1 MTLSFDKL
9 DYEVWSRSMNL
20 NLNAQYSLIHTF
32 LPQMK
37 SQENGG
43 NFIFVSTIAA
53 TVGLG
58 IGKQRHGYA
67 AGKAGAST
75 LTRRIGIEYAKDGVR
90 GNVIEAGYIMS
101 PLVTRA
107 VNQAGAEVSAVE
119 AVRDSYCPRGK
130 QGVPMD
136 VAYASL
142 FLASEEANFINGV
155 KLPVDGGTSSC
166 TYGP

>member
-1 MTLSFDKL
+1 
-9 DYEVWSRSMNL
+9 MNL
-20 NLNAQYSLIHTF
+20 NLNAQYSLINTF
-32 LPQMK
+32 LPQMT

-43 NFIFVSTIAA
+43 NFVFVSTIAA

-58 IGKQRHGYA
+58 LGKQRHGYA
-67 AGKAGAST
+67 AGKAGAAT
-75 LTRRIGIEYAKDGVR
+75 LTRRIGIEYAKEGIR

-107 VNQAGAEVSAVE
+107 VEQAGADVGSVE
-119 AVRDSYCPRGK
+119 AGRDAYTPRGK

-142 FLASEEANFINGV
+142 YLASDEANFINGV
-155 KLPVDGGTSSC
+155 KIPVDGGTSSC